1 MSSVHSSSCQWIRS
15 FLQTILNI
23 PHVETLVDVHHYS
36 QSNKISKSRKWF
48 IWRKKENFPRSD
60 RGRRGERSHNG
71 GTSPPAIA
79 VPDHR
84 QQDQQGT
91 GHPQC
96 GRQETRG
103 EDDDDGGDVDEAWTS
118 HIWKIIRMRNLQVE
132 DDKAGHCCQ
141 FELNNSAQVRWNT
154 LDKYP
159 TSRLGRLRSSLTLQ
173 ILFKNLTSIFLR

>member
-1 MSSVHSSSCQWIRS
+1 MSSVHSSPCQWIRS

-36 QSNKISKSRKWF
+36 QSNKISKSRKWL

-71 GTSPPAIA
+71 GPRPPAIA

-103 EDDDDGGDVDEAWTS
+103 EDMIPGQDDDDDGGDVDDAWTS
-118 HIWKIIRMRNLQVE
+118 
-132 DDKAGHCCQ
+132 
-141 FELNNSAQVRWNT
+141 
-154 LDKYP
+154 
-159 TSRLGRLRSSLTLQ
+159 Q
-173 ILFKNLTSIFLR
+173 I